1 MATQVFPVSLDY
13 VVQYL
18 ESSISNPLSLREKV
32 LALIGEINLSQTIVS
47 RYRFEN
53 GDSLVSA
60 LKSGD
65 PHE

>member
-18 ESSISNPLSLREKV
+18 ESSISNPLSLKEKV
-32 LALIGEINLSQTIVS
+32 LALISEINLSQTIVS

-53 GDSLVSA
+53 GDSFVPA
-60 LKSGD
+60 LISGES
-65 PHE
+65 HE